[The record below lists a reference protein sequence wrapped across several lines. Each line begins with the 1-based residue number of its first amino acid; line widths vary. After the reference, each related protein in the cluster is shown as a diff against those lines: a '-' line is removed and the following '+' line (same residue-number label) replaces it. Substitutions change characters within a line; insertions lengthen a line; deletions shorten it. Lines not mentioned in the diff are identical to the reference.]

1 MGFTTAPG
9 RVSKTDFLGFQ
20 AGEAQPASQAASRPA
35 SQPASQPAG
44 RTFCHEGGYPKRL
57 PGTSRDSLGAVG
69 GQVVQFVVILGHLFG
84 YLLAPWAPR
93 WPPRALPWR
102 PPGHLLHHF
111 CVPFCNQCS
120 RDVAV
125 GGTGVQ
131 QEPPGGCE
139 CRFYTVN
146 TDVLQRCAFGAQGAQ
161 KACPGLPRDVF
172 LAPFWH
178 LLEHLGVPFAPR
190 GHSEAAL

>member
-9 RVSKTDFLGFQ
+9 RVSTTDFLGFQ

-44 RTFCHEGGYPKRL
+44 RTFCHEGGTPKGSRGP
-57 PGTSRDSLGAVG
+57 PGTALGQSVARWCNLWSFSLTFLNTFWHPGRQGGHPGRSRGVPLGT
-69 GQVVQFVVILGHLFG
+69 
-84 YLLAPWAPR
+84 
-93 WPPRALPWR
+93 
-102 PPGHLLHHF
+102 F
-111 CVPFCNQCS
+111 CITFVPFCSQCS

-139 CRFYTVN
+139 CGFYTVN
-146 TDVLQRCAFGAQGAQ
+146 TDVLQRCAFGAQGAK
-161 KACPGLPRDVF
+161 KACPGVPRDVF
-172 LAPFWH
+172 LAPF
-178 LLEHLGVPFAPR
+178 
-190 GHSEAAL
+190 